1 MEDIKKENKQEETVK
16 NKAELAVV
24 SGTDTKI
31 PEGAYVLTLA
41 KPYTYE
47 DKTYKE
53 LVFDFENL
61 TGMDMISIETEMTT
75 MGEILLSPE
84 ISLSFLS
91 RMAARAAKIGSD
103 VILHLPFREFAK
115 VKNRAQNFLINTG
128 FTERIL

>member
-1 MEDIKKENKQEETVK
+1 MKDIKKENRQEETVE
-16 NKAELAVV
+16 NKAELATVP
-24 SGTDTKI
+24 GPDTKI
-31 PEGAYVLTLA
+31 PEDAYVLTLA

-53 LVFDFENL
+53 LVFDFESL

-75 MGEILLSPE
+75 MGEVLLSPE

-115 VKNRAQNFLINTG
+115 VKNRAQNFLIDTG
-128 FTERIL
+128 FTGRIL

>member
-1 MEDIKKENKQEETVK
+1 MEDIKKENKQEETVA
-16 NKAELAVV
+16 NKTGLAVV
-24 SGTDTKI
+24 PGQDTKI

>member
-1 MEDIKKENKQEETVK
+1 MEDIKKENKQEETVA
-16 NKAELAVV
+16 NKTGLAVV
-24 SGTDTKI
+24 PGPDTKI
-31 PEGAYVLTLA
+31 PEGTYVLTLA